1 MTDECR
7 CKQALTAAFEEAA
20 LALGGVVAIYPIP
33 DEAVWD
39 LAQALDAIHG
49 RACVK
54 CGAQVHAPPEGT
66 DDNQHPAIVRLLA
79 QLQGAAR
86 CEHGVT
92 EQDQTI
98 GSAAH
103 GHR

>member
-20 LALGGVVAIYPIP
+20 LALGGVIAIYPIP
-33 DEAVWD
+33 DGAVWD

-49 RACVK
+49 RACAK
-54 CGAQVHAPPEGT
+54 CGAQVGAAPEGT

-79 QLQGAAR
+79 QLHEAAR
-86 CEHGVT
+86 GALGVP
-92 EQDQTI
+92 EQGQPI
-98 GSAAH
+98 GSDAH

>member
-1 MTDECR
+1 MSEMLRCR
-7 CKQALTAAFEEAA
+7 MALTAAFEEAA

-49 RACVK
+49 RACAK
-54 CGAQVHAPPEGT
+54 CGAQVHAEPE
-66 DDNQHPAIVRLLA
+66 DPADKQHPAIVRLLA
-79 QLQGAAR
+79 QLHEAAR
-86 CEHGVT
+86 GASGAP
-92 EQDQTI
+92 EQDQPI